1 MSEEKD
7 PVWDALMA
15 PETTTAPRKREAV
28 FENSSTLKEARYDS
42 LLQTLTVS
50 FKTSPG
56 VYSYFEVPSDV
67 ANTFLSSA
75 GDGSS
80 AGKYFIKY
88 IKNNYPFKRIS

>member
-50 FKTSPG
+50 FKNSPG

-67 ANTFLSSA
+67 AITLLSSES
-75 GDGSS
+75 GGVS
-80 AGKYFIKY
+80 AGKYFIKH